1 MPVKARRESTLQ
13 ATPICGSE
21 SDIGE
26 GRATYERAVTHRR
39 DAEPAPH
46 YVSGNTTAV
55 LALRLTPKSAAAAL
69 SLALAVLFA
78 GLPARGQEAP
88 AGPLHPKP
96 GTQPEPMPPAE
107 QLKHAIRVRVNEVTA
122 PVTVR
127 DPKGEMVFDLK
138 QENFRVYDNGAEQ
151 KIDHF
156 DMGGDPLSIV
166 LVVEASSHI
175 APMFPSVKHAG
186 IVFTETVMA
195 LTSEAAV
202 ISYDSTVDLRQKF
215 TTDPD
220 SVQYAIEH
228 MPLGVNDSLLYDA
241 MAKGIAM
248 LAERPAVRRRIMVV
262 VGESQDTGSE
272 NRLGEVLRQA
282 QLENVTI
289 YSIGLSTAMADLRAK
304 PDHVN
309 EYPDLMALAVWLVKT
324 GKNALGA
331 NSLAVASRA
340 TGGLHV
346 ATMKDRSIEKA
357 IDEIGGELHAQYTIG
372 YRPVADDPEGYH
384 EIKVVVD
391 RPDVSVRTRPGYY
404 IAPPS

>member
-1 MPVKARRESTLQ
+1 VLSR
-13 ATPICGSE
+13 GSF
-21 SDIGE
+21 
-26 GRATYERAVTHRR
+26 
-39 DAEPAPH
+39 P
-46 YVSGNTTAV
+46 
-55 LALRLTPKSAAAAL
+55 RLVIAG
-69 SLALAVLFA
+69 LALATIVLCLA
-78 GLPARGQEAP
+78 PPARCQETP
-88 AGPLHPKP
+88 PGPLHPNPNAK
-96 GTQPEPMPPAE
+96 PEPMPPAE
-107 QLKHAIRVRVNEVTA
+107 QLKHSIRSRVNEVTA

-127 DPKGEMVFDLK
+127 DPKGEMVFDLR
-138 QENFRVYDNGAEQ
+138 QDNFRVYDNGAEQ

-156 DMGGDPLSIV
+156 DVGGDPLSIV
-166 LVVEASSHI
+166 LVIESSSHI
-175 APMFPSVKHAG
+175 EPMFPSIKHAG

-202 ISYDSTVDLRQKF
+202 ISYDSTVDLHQKF

-220 SVQYAIEH
+220 SVQYALEH
-228 MPLGVNDSLLYDA
+228 LPLGVSDAHLYDA

-248 LAERPAVRRRIMVV
+248 LDERPAVRRRIMLV

-282 QLENVTI
+282 QLANVTI
-289 YSIGLSTAMADLRAK
+289 YSIGLSTAMADLRKK

-309 EYPDLMALAVWLVKT
+309 EYPDLLALAVWLVKT
-324 GKNALGA
+324 GKNALTT
-331 NSLAVASRA
+331 NSLAVASEA

-372 YRPVADDPEGYH
+372 YRPHDEDPEGYH

-391 RPDVSVRTRPGYY
+391 RAKVSVRTRPGYY
-404 IAPPS
+404 VAPSS

>member
-1 MPVKARRESTLQ
+1 MLSP
-13 ATPICGSE
+13 GSF
-21 SDIGE
+21 
-26 GRATYERAVTHRR
+26 
-39 DAEPAPH
+39 P
-46 YVSGNTTAV
+46 
-55 LALRLTPKSAAAAL
+55 RLVIAG
-69 SLALAVLFA
+69 LALATIVLCLA
-78 GLPARGQEAP
+78 PPARCQETP
-88 AGPLHPKP
+88 PGPLHPNPNAK
-96 GTQPEPMPPAE
+96 PEPMPPAE
-107 QLKHAIRVRVNEVTA
+107 QLKHSIRSRVNEVTA

-138 QENFRVYDNGAEQ
+138 QDNFRVYDNGAEQ

-156 DMGGDPLSIV
+156 DVGGDPLSIV
-166 LVVEASSHI
+166 LVFESSSHI
-175 APMFPSVKHAG
+175 EPMFPSIKHAG

-202 ISYDSTVDLRQKF
+202 ISYDSTVDLHQKF

-220 SVQYAIEH
+220 SVQYAVEH
-228 MPLGVNDSLLYDA
+228 LPLGVSDAHLYDA

-248 LAERPAVRRRIMVV
+248 LDERPAVRRRIMVV

-282 QLENVTI
+282 QLANVTI
-289 YSIGLSTAMADLRAK
+289 YSIGLSTAMADLRKK

-309 EYPDLMALAVWLVKT
+309 EYPDLLALAVWLVKT
-324 GKNALGA
+324 GKNALTT
-331 NSLAVASRA
+331 NSLAVASEA

-372 YRPVADDPEGYH
+372 YRPHADDPEGYH

-391 RPDVSVRTRPGYY
+391 RANVSVRTRPGYY
-404 IAPPS
+404 VAPPS

>member
-1 MPVKARRESTLQ
+1 ME
-13 ATPICGSE
+13 
-21 SDIGE
+21 
-26 GRATYERAVTHRR
+26 AVTL
-39 DAEPAPH
+39 
-46 YVSGNTTAV
+46 V
-55 LALRLTPKSAAAAL
+55 LSRGSFPRLVIAG
-69 SLALAVLFA
+69 LALATIVLCLA
-78 GLPARGQEAP
+78 PPARCQETP
-88 AGPLHPKP
+88 PGPLHPNPNAK
-96 GTQPEPMPPAE
+96 PEPMPPAE
-107 QLKHAIRVRVNEVTA
+107 QLKHSIRSRVNEVTA

-127 DPKGEMVFDLK
+127 DPKGEMVFDLR
-138 QENFRVYDNGAEQ
+138 QDNFRVYDNGAEQ

-156 DMGGDPLSIV
+156 DVGGDPLSIV
-166 LVVEASSHI
+166 LVIESSSHI
-175 APMFPSVKHAG
+175 EPMFPSIKHAG

-202 ISYDSTVDLRQKF
+202 ISYDSTVDLHQKF

-220 SVQYAIEH
+220 SVQYALEH
-228 MPLGVNDSLLYDA
+228 LPLGVSDAHLYDA

-248 LAERPAVRRRIMVV
+248 LDERPAVRRRIMLV

-282 QLENVTI
+282 QLANVTI
-289 YSIGLSTAMADLRAK
+289 YSIGLSTAMADLRKK

-309 EYPDLMALAVWLVKT
+309 EYPDLLALAVWLVKT
-324 GKNALGA
+324 GKNALTT
-331 NSLAVASRA
+331 NSLAVASEA

-372 YRPVADDPEGYH
+372 YRPHDEDPEGYH

-391 RPDVSVRTRPGYY
+391 RAKVSVRTRPGYY
-404 IAPPS
+404 VAPSS

>member
-1 MPVKARRESTLQ
+1 VLSRRLLTDLI
-13 ATPICGSE
+13 ATALVLVI
-21 SDIGE
+21 
-26 GRATYERAVTHRR
+26 
-39 DAEPAPH
+39 
-46 YVSGNTTAV
+46 AV
-55 LALRLTPKSAAAAL
+55 LCAA
-69 SLALAVLFA
+69 S
-78 GLPARGQEAP
+78 GARCQEAP

-156 DMGGDPLSIV
+156 DVGGDPLSIV
-166 LVVEASSHI
+166 MVVEASSHL
-175 APMFPSVKHAG
+175 APMFPSVRHAG

-228 MPLGVNDSLLYDA
+228 LPLGVNDALLYDA
-241 MAKGIAM
+241 MAKGITM
-248 LAERPAVRRRIMVV
+248 LGERPAVRRRIMVV
-262 VGESQDTGSE
+262 VGESHDTGSE

-282 QLENVTI
+282 QLANVTI
-289 YSIGLSTAMADLRAK
+289 YSIGLSTAMADLREK

-324 GKNALGA
+324 GKNALGT
-331 NSLAVASRA
+331 NSLAVASQA

-346 ATMKDRSIEKA
+346 ATMRDRSIEKA

-372 YRPVADDPEGYH
+372 YRPVGDDPEGYH

-391 RPDVSVRTRPGYY
+391 RADVSVRTRPGYY

>member
-1 MPVKARRESTLQ
+1 MLSP
-13 ATPICGSE
+13 GSF
-21 SDIGE
+21 
-26 GRATYERAVTHRR
+26 
-39 DAEPAPH
+39 P
-46 YVSGNTTAV
+46 
-55 LALRLTPKSAAAAL
+55 RLVIAG
-69 SLALAVLFA
+69 LALATIVLCLA
-78 GLPARGQEAP
+78 PPARCQETP
-88 AGPLHPKP
+88 PGPLHPNPNAKP
-96 GTQPEPMPPAE
+96 EAMPPAE
-107 QLKHAIRVRVNEVTA
+107 QLQHSIRSRVNEVTA

-138 QENFRVYDNGAEQ
+138 QDNFRVYDNGAEQ

-156 DMGGDPLSIV
+156 DVGGDPLSIV
-166 LVVEASSHI
+166 LVFESSSHI
-175 APMFPSVKHAG
+175 EPMLPSIKHAG

-202 ISYDSTVDLRQKF
+202 ISYDSTVDLHQKF

-220 SVQYAIEH
+220 SVQYAVEH
-228 MPLGVNDSLLYDA
+228 LPLGVSDAHLYDA

-248 LAERPAVRRRIMVV
+248 LDERPAVRRRIMVV

-282 QLENVTI
+282 QLTNVTI
-289 YSIGLSTAMADLRAK
+289 YSIGLSTAMADLRKK

-309 EYPDLMALAVWLVKT
+309 EYPDLLALAVWLVKT
-324 GKNALGA
+324 GKNALTT
-331 NSLAVASRA
+331 NSLAVASEA

-372 YRPVADDPEGYH
+372 YRPHQEDPEGYH

-391 RPDVSVRTRPGYY
+391 RANVSVRTRPGYY
-404 IAPPS
+404 VAPPS

>member
-1 MPVKARRESTLQ
+1 MKRLLLRHLFRDVSRAALTLGLG
-13 ATPICGSE
+13 I
-21 SDIGE
+21 I
-26 GRATYERAVTHRR
+26 
-39 DAEPAPH
+39 
-46 YVSGNTTAV
+46 
-55 LALRLTPKSAAAAL
+55 ALFSAA
-69 SLALAVLFA
+69 
-78 GLPARGQEAP
+78 PARGQEAP
-88 AGPLHPKP
+88 AGPLHPNANAKA
-96 GTQPEPMPPAE
+96 EPMPPAE
-107 QLKHAIRVRVNEVTA
+107 QLKHAIRSRVNEVTA

-127 DPKGEMVFDLK
+127 DPKGEMVFDLT
-138 QENFRVYDNGAEQ
+138 QQNFRVYDNGAEQ

-156 DMGGDPLSIV
+156 DVGGDPLSIV
-166 LVVEASSHI
+166 VVIETSSHI
-175 APMFPSVKHAG
+175 LPMFPSVKHAG

-202 ISYDSTVDLRQKF
+202 ISYDSTVDLQQKF

-228 MPLGVNDSLLYDA
+228 LPLGVNDEHLYDA

-248 LAERPAVRRRIMVV
+248 LDERPAVRRRIMVV

-272 NRLGEVLRQA
+272 SRLGGVLRQA
-282 QLENVTI
+282 QLANVTI

-324 GKNALGA
+324 GKNALGM
-331 NSLAVASRA
+331 NSLAVASEA
-340 TGGLHV
+340 TGGLHL
-346 ATMKDRSIEKA
+346 ATMKDRSIDKA
-357 IDEIGGELHAQYTIG
+357 VDEIGGELHAQYTIG
-372 YRPVADDPEGYH
+372 YRPHDADPEGYH

-391 RPDVSVRTRPGYY
+391 RPNVSVRSRPGYY

>member
-1 MPVKARRESTLQ
+1 MLSR
-13 ATPICGSE
+13 GSF
-21 SDIGE
+21 
-26 GRATYERAVTHRR
+26 
-39 DAEPAPH
+39 P
-46 YVSGNTTAV
+46 
-55 LALRLTPKSAAAAL
+55 RLVIAG
-69 SLALAVLFA
+69 LALATIVLCLA
-78 GLPARGQEAP
+78 PPARCQETP
-88 AGPLHPKP
+88 PGPLHPNPNAK
-96 GTQPEPMPPAE
+96 PEPMPPAE
-107 QLKHAIRVRVNEVTA
+107 QLKHSIRSRVNEVTA

-138 QENFRVYDNGAEQ
+138 QDNFRVYDNGAEQ

-156 DMGGDPLSIV
+156 DVGGDPLSIV
-166 LVVEASSHI
+166 LVFESSSHI
-175 APMFPSVKHAG
+175 EPMFPSIKHAG

-202 ISYDSTVDLRQKF
+202 ISYDSTVDLHQKF

-220 SVQYAIEH
+220 SVQYAVEH
-228 MPLGVNDSLLYDA
+228 LPLGVDDAHLYDA
-241 MAKGIAM
+241 MAKGITM
-248 LAERPAVRRRIMVV
+248 LDERPAVRRRIMVV

-282 QLENVTI
+282 QLANVTI
-289 YSIGLSTAMADLRAK
+289 YSIGLSTAMADLRKK

-309 EYPDLMALAVWLVKT
+309 EYPDLLALAVWLVKT
-324 GKNALGA
+324 GKNALTR
-331 NSLAVASRA
+331 NSLAVASEA

-372 YRPVADDPEGYH
+372 YRPHADDPEGYH

-391 RPDVSVRTRPGYY
+391 RANVSVRTRPGYY
-404 IAPPS
+404 VAPPS

>member
-1 MPVKARRESTLQ
+1 
-13 ATPICGSE
+13 
-21 SDIGE
+21 
-26 GRATYERAVTHRR
+26 
-39 DAEPAPH
+39 
-46 YVSGNTTAV
+46 
-55 LALRLTPKSAAAAL
+55 
-69 SLALAVLFA
+69 
-78 GLPARGQEAP
+78 
-88 AGPLHPKP
+88 
-96 GTQPEPMPPAE
+96 MPPAE

-127 DPKGEMVFDLK
+127 DPQGEMVLDL
-138 QENFRVYDNGAEQ
+138 QRENFRVFDNGAEQ

-156 DMGGDPLSIV
+156 DLGGDPLSIV
-166 LVVEASSHI
+166 VVIEASSHI
-175 APMFPSVKHAG
+175 QPMFPTIKHAG
-186 IVFTETVMA
+186 IVFSDAVMA

-228 MPLGVNDSLLYDA
+228 LPLGVDDSLLYDA
-241 MAKGIAM
+241 MAKGVAM
-248 LAERPAVRRRIMVV
+248 LDERPAVRRRIMLVI
-262 VGESQDTGSE
+262 GEAHDSGSE

-282 QLENVTI
+282 QLANVTI

-309 EYPDLMALAVWLVKT
+309 DSPDLLALAVFLVKT
-324 GKNALGA
+324 GRNALGT
-331 NSLAVASRA
+331 NSLAVASQA

-346 ATMKDRSIEKA
+346 DTVRDRSIEKA

-372 YRPVADDPEGYH
+372 YRPMGDDPEGYH

-391 RPDVSVRTRPGYY
+391 RPNVSVRTRPGYY
-404 IAPPS
+404 VAPPSS

>member
-1 MPVKARRESTLQ
+1 MNRRLF
-13 ATPICGSE
+13 
-21 SDIGE
+21 
-26 GRATYERAVTHRR
+26 GRLFPGV
-39 DAEPAPH
+39 
-46 YVSGNTTAV
+46 
-55 LALRLTPKSAAAAL
+55 AAL
-69 SLALAVLFA
+69 AAMGTILALA
-78 GLPARGQEAP
+78 PAARCQGAP
-88 AGPLHPKP
+88 PGPIHPSPDAK
-96 GTQPEPMPPAE
+96 PEPMPPAE

-127 DPKGEMVFDLK
+127 DPQGEMVLDL
-138 QENFRVYDNGAEQ
+138 QRENFRVFDNGAEQ

-156 DMGGDPLSIV
+156 DLGGDPLSIV
-166 LVVEASSHI
+166 VVIEASSHI
-175 APMFPSVKHAG
+175 QPMFPTIKHAG
-186 IVFTETVMA
+186 IVFSDAVMA

-228 MPLGVNDSLLYDA
+228 LPLGVDDSLLYDA
-241 MAKGIAM
+241 MAKGVAM
-248 LAERPAVRRRIMVV
+248 LDERPAVRRRIMLVI
-262 VGESQDTGSE
+262 GEAHDSGSE

-282 QLENVTI
+282 QLANVTI

-309 EYPDLMALAVWLVKT
+309 DSPDLLALAVFLVKT
-324 GKNALGA
+324 GRNALGT
-331 NSLAVASRA
+331 NSLAVASQA

-346 ATMKDRSIEKA
+346 DTVRDRSIEKA

-372 YRPVADDPEGYH
+372 YRPMGDDPEGYH

-391 RPDVSVRTRPGYY
+391 RPNVSVRTRPGYY
-404 IAPPS
+404 VAPPSS

>member
-1 MPVKARRESTLQ
+1 MLSP
-13 ATPICGSE
+13 GSF
-21 SDIGE
+21 
-26 GRATYERAVTHRR
+26 
-39 DAEPAPH
+39 P
-46 YVSGNTTAV
+46 
-55 LALRLTPKSAAAAL
+55 RLVIAG
-69 SLALAVLFA
+69 LALATIVLC
-78 GLPARGQEAP
+78 LPPPARCQETP
-88 AGPLHPKP
+88 PGPLHPNPNAKP
-96 GTQPEPMPPAE
+96 EAMPPAE
-107 QLKHAIRVRVNEVTA
+107 QLQHSIRSRVNEVTA

-138 QENFRVYDNGAEQ
+138 QDNFRVYDNGAEQ

-156 DMGGDPLSIV
+156 DVGGDPLSIV
-166 LVVEASSHI
+166 LVIESSSHI
-175 APMFPSVKHAG
+175 EPMFPSIKHAG

-202 ISYDSTVDLRQKF
+202 ISYDSTVDLHQKF

-220 SVQYAIEH
+220 SVQYAVEH
-228 MPLGVNDSLLYDA
+228 LPLGVSDAHLYDA

-248 LAERPAVRRRIMVV
+248 LDERPAVRRRIMVV

-282 QLENVTI
+282 QLTNVTI
-289 YSIGLSTAMADLRAK
+289 YSIGLSTAMADLRKK

-309 EYPDLMALAVWLVKT
+309 EYPDLLALAVWLVKT
-324 GKNALGA
+324 GKNALTM
-331 NSLAVASRA
+331 NSLAVASEA

-346 ATMKDRSIEKA
+346 ATIKDRSIEKA

-372 YRPVADDPEGYH
+372 YRPHADDPEGYH

-391 RPDVSVRTRPGYY
+391 RANVSVRTRPGYY
-404 IAPPS
+404 VAPPS

>member
-1 MPVKARRESTLQ
+1 MLSR
-13 ATPICGSE
+13 GSF
-21 SDIGE
+21 
-26 GRATYERAVTHRR
+26 
-39 DAEPAPH
+39 PH
-46 YVSGNTTAV
+46 LVIAG
-55 LALRLTPKSAAAAL
+55 
-69 SLALAVLFA
+69 LALATIVLCLAPPA
-78 GLPARGQEAP
+78 GCQETP
-88 AGPLHPKP
+88 PGPLHPNPNAK
-96 GTQPEPMPPAE
+96 PEPMPPAE
-107 QLKHAIRVRVNEVTA
+107 QLKHSIRSRVNEVTA

-138 QENFRVYDNGAEQ
+138 QDNFRVYDNGAEQ

-156 DMGGDPLSIV
+156 DVGGDPLSIV
-166 LVVEASSHI
+166 LVFESSSHI
-175 APMFPSVKHAG
+175 EPMFPSIKHAG

-202 ISYDSTVDLRQKF
+202 ISYDSTVDLHQKF

-220 SVQYAIEH
+220 SVQYAVEH
-228 MPLGVNDSLLYDA
+228 LPLGVDDAHLYDA
-241 MAKGIAM
+241 MAKGITM
-248 LAERPAVRRRIMVV
+248 LDERPAVRRRIMVV

-282 QLENVTI
+282 QLANVTI
-289 YSIGLSTAMADLRAK
+289 YSIGLSTAMADLRKK

-309 EYPDLMALAVWLVKT
+309 EYPDLLALAVWLVKT
-324 GKNALGA
+324 GKNALTR
-331 NSLAVASRA
+331 NSLAVASEA

-372 YRPVADDPEGYH
+372 YRPHADDPEGYH

-391 RPDVSVRTRPGYY
+391 RANVSVRTRPGYY
-404 IAPPS
+404 VAPPS